1 MTPILAICAALT
13 IALTAYSLG
22 HYLCVLVSLPRRLK
36 PREFDDHP
44 EKQVAILV
52 PARNEGEG
60 AVRAIQSL
68 MDQDHGGAIEVFL
81 LLKDRGDTSI
91 RFLEAAFPEAQLAVD
106 GGEIVELVHTEG
118 RTARV
123 AFTGDDGKRD
133 KVNWIT
139 RRLNTHYVAILDC
152 DHQAHSDWIRS
163 SLCLLHERGA
173 RMIQGRRSPLTA
185 RGFFPL
191 WDSLHQHVGCELF
204 NTAFTRLDLTVFF
217 TGTTVVLETE
227 LLKAR
232 PLRDC
237 ITEDVDFSYAQLMD
251 GHKIIHNPY
260 SGSDEEVSPDLY
272 SFLARRRRWSNGHT
286 NAFFHHLGKLWR
298 APLSLK
304 DKAQF
309 LFHGAHYLVC
319 CLVFVLHG
327 IIGLIFVRELS
338 PVAAG
343 AAALASVVLAVWLS
357 RTQRA
362 ATWGTRA
369 SEVAVVWGW
378 FFPAVVIVMNL
389 AMAFLAGDP
398 SRAALPLP
406 YALQAIGLVG
416 LVAPLVVLLAG
427 LAVFRQLGV
436 GTFLGV
442 VLTYPLAFYLD
453 ISGVLI
459 GLTDFLCGRQTW
471 LAVARAA
478 QPATAETPV
487 RPAGLS
493 PTEGIR
499 ESWQLGAV
507 LVATPGTLKKA
518 AVRLSKPSCWFP
530 IALLAGLVIGG
541 VLYVPSNRLQV
552 ADVGCEAL
560 EHDGEPW
567 IVPAEQLVGYCDP
580 AGSAK
585 RSRWTKRSG
594 SYEQQRHDELATVD
608 PNFWDRMESTF
619 PCNHSA
625 FSPDNVLPM
634 EGGGVKLHLEARESG
649 GKDYSSG
656 SIATKEADDA
666 QHLYGRFE
674 TVMKPARGSGL
685 ITAFFLYRFDPW
697 QEIDAEFLGQDTTRI
712 LLNVY
717 YNPGEDGDLYNY
729 GYRGTP
735 VLVDLGFDAA
745 DDFHHYAIEWDP
757 GEIRWFVDDQLIHRR
772 PSGRPTP
779 VPHLPMRFH
788 INTWPICSE
797 ELAGP
802 FDAEVLP
809 VDAEIRSVIFSSWQ
823 PSPWEGVHTFMD
835 GVFPSREATDWRED
849 ASWIQP

>member
-22 HYLCVLVSLPRRLK
+22 HYLCALVCLPRRVR
-36 PREFDDHP
+36 PREFADHP
-44 EKQVAILV
+44 DDSVAVLI

-68 MDQDHGGAIEVFL
+68 LDQDHGGSLEIFL
-81 LLKDRGDTSI
+81 LLKDLSDTSI
-91 RFLEAAFPEAQLAVD
+91 PYLEAAFPGAELGD
-106 GGEIVELVHTEG
+106 GSATVELVRAGG

-133 KVNWIT
+133 KVNWIAE
-139 RRLNTHYVAILDC
+139 RLATSHVAVLDC
-152 DHQAHSDWIRS
+152 DHQAHTDWIRT

-173 RMIQGRRSPLTA
+173 RAVQGRRSPLTA

-204 NTAFTRLDLTVFF
+204 NTAFTRLGLNVFC
-217 TGTTVVLETE
+217 TGTTVVMETQ
-227 LLKAR
+227 LLRAY

-237 ITEDVDFSYAQLMD
+237 ITEDVDFSYAALMD
-251 GHKIIHNPY
+251 GVKIIHNPY

-286 NAFFHHLGKLWR
+286 NAFFHHLRKLWR
-298 APLSLK
+298 APLGLK
-304 DKAQF
+304 DKIQF

-319 CLVFVLHG
+319 TLVFVLHF
-327 IIGLIFVRELS
+327 IIGLIVVRQLS

-343 AAALASVVLAVWLS
+343 AAALAAAVLAVWLS

-369 SEVAVVWGW
+369 SEIAVVWGW

-389 AMAFLAGDP
+389 VLAVLLRDP

-406 YALQAIGLVG
+406 YALQAVGLVG
-416 LVAPLVVLLAG
+416 LVAPLVVLFSG
-427 LAVFRQLGV
+427 LAVFRQLAA

-459 GLTDFLCGRQTW
+459 GLTDFLCGRQHW
-471 LAVARAA
+471 LAVARAP
-478 QPATAETPV
+478 QPAATAAPV
-487 RPAGLS
+487 RASGLS

-499 ESWQLGAV
+499 ESWQLGAM
-507 LVATPGTLKKA
+507 LVATPGGLKKA

-530 IALLAGLVIGG
+530 MALLAALVVGG
-541 VLYVPSNRLQV
+541 VLYVPSNRLQM
-552 ADVGCEAL
+552 ADVGCEVL

-567 IVPAEQLVGYCDP
+567 IVPAEQLHGYCEA

-585 RSRWTKRSG
+585 RSSWTKRSG
-594 SYEQQRHDELATVD
+594 SYEVHRHDELTEVD
-608 PNFWDRMESTF
+608 GAFWDRMESTF

-625 FSPDNVLPM
+625 FSPDNVVLVD
-634 EGGGVKLHLEARESG
+634 GGGVRLHLEERASG

-656 SIATKEADDA
+656 SIATKEDDDA

-697 QEIDAEFLGQDTTRI
+697 QEIDAEFLGQDTTRMLI
-712 LLNVY
+712 NVY
-717 YNPGEDGDLYNY
+717 YNPGEEGDLYNY

-745 DDFHHYAIEWDP
+745 DDFHRYAIEWDP
-757 GEIRWFVDDQLIHRR
+757 DEIRWFVDDQLVHHR
-772 PSGRPTP
+772 PAGRPTP

-788 INTWPICSE
+788 VNTWPICSE

-802 FDAEVLP
+802 FDGEGLP
-809 VDAEIRSVIFSSWQ
+809 VDAEIRSVTFSTWQ
-823 PSPWEGVHTFMD
+823 PSPWEGVSDALD
-835 GVFPSREATDWRED
+835 GIFPSRDSQDWRED
-849 ASWIQP
+849 AAWIQP